1 MCGAAG
7 ARRSTADPVTSPSLA
22 GASLNGLCPRCG
34 ARTLFAGPVNFAGRC
49 RACDLDF
56 QTYNI
61 GDGPAAFL
69 ILIVGAI
76 VAVSA
81 ILVDLRFSPPWW
93 VHGIWLPVGILLT
106 ISGLRIGKAALLFQ
120 EFSHQAREGR
130 IAK

>member
-1 MCGAAG
+1 MTGP
-7 ARRSTADPVTSPSLA
+7 TLA

-34 ARTLFAGPVNFAGRC
+34 ARTLFAGPVNFAARC

-56 QTYNI
+56 QAYNI

-69 ILIVGAI
+69 ILIVGAL

-81 ILVDLRFSPPWW
+81 IVVDQSFAPPWW
-93 VHGIWLPVGILLT
+93 VHAVWLPVAIALT
-106 ISGLRIGKAALLFQ
+106 VAGLRIGKGALLFQ
-120 EFSHQAREGR
+120 EYSHQAREGR

>member
-1 MCGAAG
+1 MTPPTLAA
-7 ARRSTADPVTSPSLA
+7 
-22 GASLNGLCPRCG
+22 ASLKGLCPRCG
-34 ARTLFAGPVNFAGRC
+34 ARSLFRGLASFADRC
-49 RACDLDF
+49 SACGLDF
-56 QTYNI
+56 KAYNI

-93 VHGIWLPVGILLT
+93 VHSVWLPVGIVLT
-106 ISGLRIGKAALLFQ
+106 VAGLRIGKAALLYQ
-120 EFSHQAREGR
+120 EHLHQAREGR

>member
-1 MCGAAG
+1 M
-7 ARRSTADPVTSPSLA
+7 TSPSLA

-56 QTYNI
+56 QAYNI

-69 ILIVGAI
+69 ILIVGAV

-81 ILVDLRFSPPWW
+81 IVIDQSFAPPWW
-93 VHGIWLPVGILLT
+93 VHAVWLPVGIALT
-106 ISGLRIGKAALLFQ
+106 VAGLRIGKAALLYQ
-120 EFSHQAREGR
+120 SHLHQAREGR
-130 IAK
+130 IAE